1 MSGHRENDYQ
11 YAQCLQVSTE
21 ALPKQKNFSDC
32 PFGLEVLTRG

>member
-21 ALPKQKNFSDC
+21 ALPKQKKF
-32 PFGLEVLTRG
+32 F